1 MNRSSNFAVVSAPL
15 NRRSFLALAGAAV
28 AGACTRVTWAKPA
41 HAPSAFMQQQLDM
54 AAKAQLSGKMLRGD
68 VGVIIGAGG
77 NVGVLK
83 GADGAVLVDSSYS
96 TAAEHLWEQVNAL
109 GIQKVPLLIN
119 THWHFDHT
127 DGNAALHARGARIL
141 AHAQTRHWMSQ
152 DHEINVP
159 GLFDHAVIEAAPKAG
174 LPDDVMTSERTL
186 KHGGE
191 TMRLKH
197 YPAAHTDS
205 DIAIFFEKANVVH
218 TGDLYFST
226 SYPMIDFT
234 TGGRISGMI
243 DAGHK
248 ILAATNEETII
259 IPGHGPIA
267 TRQQYADYVTMM
279 ETIEKTVQMLKQQGK
294 SVDEVVAAKATA
306 AFDDQWGKGF
316 IKPDGFARLV
326 YLSM

>member
-1 MNRSSNFAVVSAPL
+1 MGSSQSSPVVFAPL
-15 NRRSFLALAGAAV
+15 SRRSFLGVAGAALAGACSRGVWAQAV
-28 AGACTRVTWAKPA
+28 R
-41 HAPSAFMQQQLDM
+41 APSPFMQQQLDT
-54 AAKAQLSGKMLRGD
+54 AAKAQLTSKMLRGD
-68 VGVIIGAGG
+68 VGVISGAGG

-109 GIQKVPLLIN
+109 GVQKVPLLIN

-141 AHAQTRHWMSQ
+141 AHEQTRKWMAE

-159 GLFDHAVIEAAPKAG
+159 GLFDHAVFQAAPKAG
-174 LPDDVMTSERTL
+174 LPQDVMTTEKTM
-186 KHGGE
+186 KHGTE

-205 DIAIFFEKANVVH
+205 DIAIFFERANVVH
-218 TGDLYFST
+218 TGDLYFSA

-234 TGGRISGMI
+234 TGGKIFGMV

-248 ILAATNEETII
+248 ILAATTAETIF

-267 TRQQYADYVTMM
+267 TRQQYADYVSMM
-279 ETIEKTVQMLKQQGK
+279 EAIGKRVQALKQQGK
-294 SVDEVVAAKATA
+294 SVDEVVAAKPTA
-306 AFDDQWGKGF
+306 SFDEQWGKGF
-316 IKPDGFARLV
+316 IKADGFARLV
-326 YLSM
+326 YLTV